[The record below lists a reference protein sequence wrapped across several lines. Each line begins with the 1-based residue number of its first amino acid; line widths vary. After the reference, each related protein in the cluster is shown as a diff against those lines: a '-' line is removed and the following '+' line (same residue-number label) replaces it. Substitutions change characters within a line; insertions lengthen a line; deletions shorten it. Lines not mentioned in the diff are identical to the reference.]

1 MSLLSSLAFGAGLLL
16 QLQGPTVGPGPTVGD
31 TVWVTRIVRV
41 PPGAV
46 LRPAPWPD
54 DAEAVVQPLGAPLTQ
69 RHGDSVEI
77 RYPLVAW
84 APGEHRLEIPGPA
97 ILGPGAAADSLPAE
111 PVTLFI
117 ASVLPDS
124 VNVDSA
130 PPQPAAETVGRTERS
145 WTPLLEFALLGV
157 VLATGALTLGR
168 KRRRGEAAATVAQI
182 PVADP
187 VRWAEAGELRAA
199 QGVALAALRSAIAR
213 AVPSAPLALDTA
225 SCLAVLR
232 GVRPDWPL
240 LELEGL
246 LMALEGE
253 RFAPGEGDPDLVDR
267 ADALRRTL
275 ERLG

>member
-1 MSLLSSLAFGAGLLL
+1 MIHLPSLALGASLLALV
-16 QLQGPTVGPGPTVGD
+16 QGPAPTVGD
-31 TVWVTRIVRV
+31 TVWVTRTVRV

-54 DAEAVVQPLGAPLTQ
+54 DAEGVVQPLGLPVLQ
-69 RHGDSVEI
+69 RRGDSVEI

-84 APGEHRLEIPGPA
+84 APGEHTLDIPGPA
-97 ILGPGAAADSLPAE
+97 LLGPGAAADSLPSQ

-117 ASVLPDS
+117 ASVIPDS

-130 PPQPAAETVGRTERS
+130 PPQPAAAPVGGNERS
-145 WTPLLEFALLGV
+145 WTPLLEFTLLGIALGMGALL
-157 VLATGALTLGR
+157 LGR
-168 KRRRGEAAATVAQI
+168 RRASHEAPPVAGAVAA
-182 PVADP
+182 ADP
-187 VRWAEAGELRAA
+187 VRWAQAGELRAA
-199 QGVALAALRSAIAR
+199 QATALAALRAVVAR
-213 AVPSAPLALDTA
+213 AVPSATPVLDTA

-246 LMALEGE
+246 LRALESE

-267 ADALRRTL
+267 ADALRLTL

>member
-1 MSLLSSLAFGAGLLL
+1 MTGSSSFAFAARLLLLL
-16 QLQGPTVGPGPTVGD
+16 QAPAPTVGD
-31 TVWVTRIVRV
+31 TVWVTRAVRV

-46 LRPAPWPD
+46 LRPAPWPE
-54 DAEAVVQPLGAPLTQ
+54 DAEALVQPLGAPVTS
-69 RHGDSVEI
+69 RRGDSVEI

-97 ILGPGAAADSLPAE
+97 ILGPGAAVDSLPAE

-124 VNVDSA
+124 IDVDSA
-130 PPQPAAETVGRTERS
+130 PPQPPAETVGRTERS
-145 WTPLLEFALLGV
+145 WTPLLEFALLGLALAAGV
-157 VLATGALTLGR
+157 VTLGR
-168 KRRRGEAAATVAQI
+168 RRRRREAASVVAQI

-199 QGVALAALRSAIAR
+199 QAAALAALRATIAR

-225 SCLAVLR
+225 ACVAVLR

-246 LMALEGE
+246 LVALEAE

-267 ADALRRTL
+267 ADALRHTL